1 MKIADQKGVW
11 LISRAQFR
19 FVDGENG
26 TVFDPHVP
34 TKALRTQWVKD
45 QAVIVRCADPT
56 MEDAEAAQAELD
68 ALNAADAAERDGRQ
82 AKAEK
87 VMAEDNDKLKL
98 SNSAELDA
106 IKEKTTE
113 ELAAEAEQAAADAEA
128 KRVADEVAATLPPA
142 APETPAK
149 KK

>member
-26 TVFDPHVP
+26 TVFEPHVP

-45 QAVIVRCADPT
+45 QAVIVRCIDPT
-56 MEDAEAAQAELD
+56 MENAEEAQAELD
-68 ALNAADAAERDGRQ
+68 ALNEADAAERGGRQ
-82 AKAEK
+82 AAAEK
-87 VMAEDNDKLKL
+87 VMAADNDKLNAT
-98 SNSAELDA
+98 NSAELGA
-106 IKEKTTE
+106 IKEKTAE

-128 KRVADEVAATLPPA
+128 KRVADEVAATTPA

>member
-1 MKIADQKGVW
+1 MNIANQKGVW

-26 TVFDPHVP
+26 TVFEPHVP

-45 QAVIVRCADPT
+45 QSVIVRCIDPT
-56 MEDAEAAQAELD
+56 MENAEDAQAELD

-87 VMAEDNDKLKL
+87 IMAADNEKL
-98 SNSAELDA
+98 NSINSVELDA
-106 IKEKTTE
+106 IKEKTAE
-113 ELAAEAEQAAADAEA
+113 EVNAEAEQAAADAEA
-128 KRVADEVAATLPPA
+128 KRVADEVAATTPP